1 MQRSPGTSVQTQI
14 QLEVLPMR
22 RRHIKGIMAIE
33 QEVYP
38 RPWSADL
45 FLTEIAEPANRA
57 YFVGRVHR
65 QVVAYGGVLCFGD
78 EGHITTIAVHPDW
91 HRHKI
96 GTRVIYELIAAAIEM
111 GARAISLEVRVSNW
125 AAQRLYGEFGFRP
138 VGVRKNYYAEIKEDA
153 LIMWVDDVQ
162 SADYLDRIEDI
173 IEAVPDG
180 VRPLETLSQRSRT

>member
-1 MQRSPGTSVQTQI
+1 VQDQI

-22 RRHIKGIMAIE
+22 RRHIKGVMAIE
-33 QEVYP
+33 EQVYP
-38 RPWSADL
+38 RPWSANL
-45 FLTEIAEPANRA
+45 FLTEMAEPANRA

-78 EGHITTIAVHPDW
+78 EGHVTTIAVDPNF

-96 GTRVIYELIAAAIEM
+96 GTRVIYELVAAAIEM

-125 AAQRLYGEFGFRP
+125 PAQRLYGEFGFRP
-138 VGVRKNYYAEIKEDA
+138 VGVRKNYYAEINEDA

-162 SADYLDRIEDI
+162 TADYLDRIEDI
-173 IEAVPDG
+173 IESLPEG
-180 VRPLETLSQRSRT
+180 VRPLQPLSERSRA